1 MTEIAAARPAPYG
14 RYVRTFFVHALIIMA
29 RRQRAILAGALAL
42 FPVVIPLAMAVVSD
56 SRFADNGSQ
65 VMVRMTE
72 MLYLKAIAPLLAL
85 FFACMLIGEEVE
97 TQTMPYL
104 LSRPTPRSAM
114 VLGKFL
120 AFVMLSTCIMAP
132 SLCLT
137 FAACTLL
144 GNLAFD
150 APGLALLAHYT
161 GVLVAA
167 LAGYGALCMLL
178 GALTRRPMIVGIVLI
193 FGWQRV
199 ALYAPGLIDFFTVE
213 KYINALLPR
222 LATERAKPVVQ
233 AALAEFHK
241 RELVIAL
248 PQALLGLLA
257 IFIVTLGLT
266 TLVLRWREYTAARA
280 VGN

>member
-1 MTEIAAARPAPYG
+1 MTDTTIAVKPGYG
-14 RYVRTFFVHALIIMA
+14 RYVRTFFLHALIIMA

-42 FPVVIPLAMAVVSD
+42 FPVIIPLAMAVVSD
-56 SRFADNGSQ
+56 SRFSESGSQ
-65 VMVRMTE
+65 VLVRMTE
-72 MLYLKAIAPLLAL
+72 VLYLKAIAPLLAL

-104 LSRPTPRSAM
+104 LSRPAPRSAM

-132 SLCLT
+132 SLMLT

-144 GNLAFD
+144 GDLAFD
-150 APGLALLAHYT
+150 AEGIKLLAHYT
-161 GVLVAA
+161 GVMIAA
-167 LAGYGALCMLL
+167 LGGYGALCMLL
-178 GALTRRPMIVGIVLI
+178 GALTKRPMIVGIALI
-193 FGWQRV
+193 FGWQRL

-213 KYINALLPR
+213 KYINAMLPR

-241 RELVIAL
+241 KELLIAL
-248 PQALLGLLA
+248 PQALCGLLV
-257 IFIVTLGLT
+257 IFTLTLGLT

-280 VGN
+280 LGN

>member
-1 MTEIAAARPAPYG
+1 MTELTAARRPSYG

-42 FPVVIPLAMAVVSD
+42 FPVVIPLALAVVSD
-56 SRFADNGSQ
+56 SRFAEDGSQ
-65 VMVRMTE
+65 VLVRMTE
-72 MLYLKAIAPLLAL
+72 VMYLKAIAPLLAL

-104 LSRPTPRSAM
+104 LSRPAPRSAM
-114 VLGKFL
+114 VLGKFF
-120 AFVMLSTCIMAP
+120 AFVLLSSCIMAP
-132 SLCLT
+132 SLWLT

-144 GNLAFD
+144 ENLAFN
-150 APGLALLAHYT
+150 AAGIQLLAHYT

-178 GALTRRPMIVGIVLI
+178 GALTKRPMIIGIALI
-193 FGWQRV
+193 FGWQRL
-199 ALYAPGLIDFFTVE
+199 ALYAPGLIDFFTIE
-213 KYINALLPR
+213 KYINAMLPR

-241 RELVIAL
+241 KELLIAL
-248 PQALLGLLA
+248 PQALFGLVV
-257 IFIVTLGLT
+257 IFTVTLGLT

>member
-1 MTEIAAARPAPYG
+1 MTESMAPKRSGYG
-14 RYVRTFFVHALIIMA
+14 RYVRTFYVHALIIMA

-56 SRFADNGSQ
+56 SKFAENGSQ
-65 VMVRMTE
+65 VLVRMTE

-104 LSRPTPRSAM
+104 LSRPAPRSAM

-120 AFVMLSTCIMAP
+120 AFVMVSSCILVP

-137 FAACTLL
+137 YAACTLL

-150 APGLALLAHYT
+150 ASGLKLLAHYI
-161 GVLVAA
+161 GVLIAA
-167 LAGYGALCMLL
+167 LGGYGAFCMML
-178 GALTRRPMIVGIVLI
+178 GALTKRPMIVGIALI
-193 FGWQRV
+193 FGWQRL
-199 ALYAPGLIDFFTVE
+199 ALYSPGLVDFFTIE
-213 KYINALLPR
+213 KYINILLPK

-241 RELVIAL
+241 KELLIAL
-248 PQALLGLLA
+248 PQA
-257 IFIVTLGLT
+257 IFALIVIYVLMLGLT
-266 TLVLRWREYTAARA
+266 TLVLRVREYTAARA